1 MFARAGVIGFVILAV
16 AVVAEAQAVEPRLA
30 GVRSWAFAIGSGD
43 LSGNLAARYAAFDLV
58 VVDGQQASRAQV
70 AALRSRG
77 RLVLGYLD
85 VGTIEPCRP
94 WFARARRHRL
104 EFWPDWGEWF
114 ADVSKPG
121 YRRLMLHVA
130 KGMLAK
136 GFDGLFLDNVDMIS
150 THPRQRAGMHKLV
163 RALASIVHRPAAG
176 RLGLLF
182 AQNGDEVIGPML
194 GFLDGW
200 NREDVTWTYDF
211 AQHRYV
217 HQPLAVVRADLGA
230 LRRIRRAGLFVT
242 ATDYVAAHDKAAVA
256 EAVRNACSAGALP
269 YVSDI
274 NLERVPASA
283 LRCRAR

>member
-1 MFARAGVIGFVILAV
+1 VIGFVILAV
-16 AVVAEAQAVEPRLA
+16 AGVAETRAVDPRLA

-43 LSGNLAARYAAFDLV
+43 LSGNLAARYGAFDLV

-70 AALRSRG
+70 AVLRSRG

-85 VGTIEPCRP
+85 VGTIEPGRP
-94 WFARARRHRL
+94 WFARARRYRL
-104 EFWPDWGEWF
+104 GFWPDWGEWF

-121 YRRLMLHVA
+121 YRRLVLRVA

-150 THPRQRAGMHKLV
+150 AHPRQTAGMHALV
-163 RALASIVHRPAAG
+163 RALASLVHRPAAG
-176 RLGLLF
+176 RPGLLF
-182 AQNGDEVIGPML
+182 AQNGEDVVGPML
-194 GFLDGW
+194 RYLDGW

-211 AQHRYV
+211 ARRRYI
-217 HQPLAVVRADLGA
+217 HQPLAVVRADLDA

-242 ATDYVAAHDKAAVA
+242 ATDYVAADHEAAVA
-256 EAVRNACSAGALP
+256 EVVRNACSVGALP

-274 NLERVPASA
+274 NLERVPTDA
-283 LRCRAR
+283 LHCHAH